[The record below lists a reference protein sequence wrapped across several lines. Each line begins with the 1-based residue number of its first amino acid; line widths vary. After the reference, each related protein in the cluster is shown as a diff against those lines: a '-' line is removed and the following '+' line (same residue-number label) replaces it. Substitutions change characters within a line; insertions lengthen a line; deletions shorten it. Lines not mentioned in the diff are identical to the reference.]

1 MLYKIIATISALARQ
16 FLLPNPFERFF
27 SDSFHAALFNL
38 LIGVVMLHIFA
49 YVITGAIY
57 DKASRTPIVG
67 SLLYMINYALAT
79 GVVMA
84 ASLVTAKIWVAILI
98 AILSVIAIA
107 LVEMKIK
114 RKVFDSDYAI

>member
-38 LIGVVMLHIFA
+38 LIGGMMLHIFA
-49 YVITGAIY
+49 YVITGVIY
-57 DKASRTPIVG
+57 DKASRTPI
-67 SLLYMINYALAT
+67 NYALAT
-79 GVVMA
+79 GFVMA

-98 AILSVIAIA
+98 AILSMIAIA